1 MALKRIVK
9 INEVNNLTDAR
20 YVAGM
25 GVDMIGFD
33 IDQKSPLFVGEEKY
47 REIRGW
53 ISGVQIVGEVG
64 ICDLDE
70 LRHLIER
77 FHVDIIQTTSID
89 TFKTLKTM
97 QFPSIFKAYLYEY
110 EKLEYLKMDK
120 MQPDYLLV
128 DKHGEDISSMESN
141 QIRHLCVDF
150 NVLLGFGITADNVE
164 ALMKTYDLTGFA
176 LFGGDEVRPGYR
188 EFDDLADILEKLEFD
203 A

>member
-25 GVDMIGFD
+25 GVDMIGFN
-33 IDQKSPLFVGEEKY
+33 IDRKSPHFVGEDKY

-64 ICDLDE
+64 VCEEAEI
-70 LRHLIER
+70 RSLIEQ
-77 FHVDIIQTTSID
+77 FHVDLVQTSSVD
-89 TFKTLKTM
+89 TFKALKKM
-97 QFPSIFKAYLYEY
+97 QFPAIFKAYLYEY
-110 EKLEYLKMDK
+110 ETLEFLKMDK
-120 MQPDYLLV
+120 MHPDYLLV
-128 DKHGEDISSMESN
+128 EKHGEDISDMESS
-141 QIRHLCVDF
+141 QLRHLCVEF
-150 NVLLGFGITADNVE
+150 NVLLGFGVTAENVE
-164 ALMKTYDLTGFA
+164 KLMESYDLTGFA

-203 A
+203 V